1 MLAILKREWKSY
13 FNGPLGYILTAL
25 LVLVPGIFYV
35 QYCLAYGWAEFSYYV
50 LSSTPTLILMMI
62 YVPLLT
68 MRSLSEER
76 KNRTDQLLLT
86 SPVPVSGIILG
97 KYFAMCLVFLLPCLA
112 YAGMLLVLAA
122 LGAGSAS
129 MLVNF
134 AGLLCF
140 YFEGCAM
147 IAICEFLSGLTDNMI
162 IAAFT
167 GMAVL
172 LLSCMMPSLSQMFT
186 AGNLLSLVIF
196 LLLLLAAAL
205 ITGLRS
211 KSLTLGCGVLAG
223 GAALL
228 AVIYFLRGSWL
239 LTAFRWVL
247 GKLCLFTP
255 YQDFMDQTFS
265 LPALAYYTIV
275 IVLFLFFACQTLE
288 KRRWN

>member
-1 MLAILKREWKSY
+1 
-13 FNGPLGYILTAL
+13 
-25 LVLVPGIFYV
+25 
-35 QYCLAYGWAEFSYYV
+35 
-50 LSSTPTLILMMI
+50 
-62 YVPLLT
+62 

-86 SPVPVSGIILG
+86 SPVPVSGIVLG
-97 KYFAMCLVFLLPCLA
+97 KYFAMCLVFLLPCLV

-167 GMAVL
+167 GMVVL

-196 LLLLLAAAL
+196 LLLLLAASL
-205 ITGLRS
+205 IAGLRT
-211 KSLTLGCGVLAG
+211 KSLALGCGVLGG
-223 GAALL
+223 GAVLL
-228 AVIYFLRGSWL
+228 AGIYFWRGGWL
-239 LTAFRWVL
+239 LTAFNWVL
-247 GKLCLFTP
+247 GKLALFTP
-255 YQDFMDQTFS
+255 YQDFMDQTLS
-265 LPALAYYTIV
+265 LPALAYYAIV
-275 IVLFLFFACQTLE
+275 IVLFLFFTCQTLE
-288 KRRWN
+288 KRHWN